1 MSDIDTSISR
11 QPGGTG
17 TWLRRGALAAVLLG
31 SGVFLGAAGF
41 ATAQGAM
48 GHGPWQG
55 GHGPR
60 LGMVQFFVRG
70 ALENVG
76 ATSDQETKVHDII
89 ATAYQKIDPSEAKHD
104 EMRKQVLDILRAPT
118 IDRAA
123 AETLRA
129 QKIADMDAKSKVIV
143 GAALDAAAQLTPEQ
157 RVKLAQNAQ
166 HMAEHDGWHRW
177 GGEHRD
183 GGPDQGPVE
192 HGPMGHGPD
201 GDQR

>member
-1 MSDIDTSISR
+1 MTNDTNPSR
-11 QPGGTG
+11 QPGGSG
-17 TWLRRGALAAVLLG
+17 TWLRRGTFAAVLLG

-48 GHGPWQG
+48 GHAMWQGG

-60 LGMVQFFVRG
+60 LGMVQYFVRG

-89 ATAYQKIDPSEAKHD
+89 ATAFQKIDPSEAQHD

-129 QKIADMDAKSKVIV
+129 QKIADMDAKSKLIV

-157 RVKLAQNAQ
+157 RVKLAQNAEQ
-166 HMAEHDGWHRW
+166 HMAEHAGWHRW
-177 GGEHRD
+177 GAHD
-183 GGPDQGPVE
+183 GGPDAGPME
-192 HGPMGHGPD
+192 HGPMEHGPD
-201 GDQR
+201 TDQR